1 MCWATISTLRK
12 GFTVAFKASIKVLG
26 PIMIASANF
35 LLGCVAYGFIFY
47 IIPEVSG
54 GSFVKMA
61 ANILIGLVF
70 LINILFNYMA
80 CAFTLPGSPDYCDNP
95 VIRLGGKMTVN
106 NEGNTVMHFRRCVET
121 QTAVSWRWC
130 RHCKC
135 IKPPRAHHDSI
146 SSKCVYHMDHYC
158 PWMNNC
164 VGRDNYRFFFLFL
177 FYLFYGACWAIYM
190 CWICMNRFISNDGPY
205 GNDLPSVHLRNHTSF
220 CFTIALSAAFAVGI
234 LFFWHVYLVLTNQT
248 TIEFYINLDEASHAK
263 SQGEKYKNPFDKG
276 WRRNLTRVFGDSPWY
291 TYLLI
296 RLDPV
301 QEDDFEPY
309 PPRDA
314 LMQMEA

>member
-1 MCWATISTLRK
+1 M
-12 GFTVAFKASIKVLG
+12 FYKVTHR
-26 PIMIASANF
+26 
-35 LLGCVAYGFIFY
+35 
-47 IIPEVSG
+47 
-54 GSFVKMA
+54 FV
-61 ANILIGLVF
+61 L
-70 LINILFNYMA
+70 
-80 CAFTLPGSPDYCDNP
+80 
-95 VIRLGGKMTVN
+95 
-106 NEGNTVMHFRRCVET
+106 H
-121 QTAVSWRWC
+121 
-130 RHCKC
+130 
-135 IKPPRAHHDSI
+135 
-146 SSKCVYHMDHYC
+146 
-158 PWMNNC
+158 
-164 VGRDNYRFFFLFL
+164 
-177 FYLFYGACWAIYM
+177 
-190 CWICMNRFISNDGPY
+190 
-205 GNDLPSVHLRNHTSF
+205 HTSF
-220 CFTIALSAAFAVGI
+220 CFTITLSAAFAVGI